1 MDSSNNSLS
10 PAIELSRVHV
20 LFGEACALD
29 IDELYVQTAERVF
42 LLGRSGSGKT
52 TFSRLIK
59 GRLRPSTGKV
69 RVFGRDP
76 AQNLGNGAEGFARR
90 VALID
95 QEFYLIP
102 RLCVIDNVLTGALGR
117 VSAWKSLL
125 GWYPE
130 AELEKA
136 ASILREVDLERL
148 ADRRVET
155 LSGGQRQRTAI
166 ARALMQEA
174 DIILADEPVSNL
186 DPELA
191 EDALDL
197 LIECVG
203 RRGVTLLVNLH
214 QPSLARKFA
223 SRIVG
228 LADGRVVYDGPPD
241 AFGDRAA
248 DFLYQA
254 PGKDKV
260 VSIDSRRRL
269 PSKPA

>member
-1 MDSSNNSLS
+1 MDSSSSTLS
-10 PAIELSRVHV
+10 PAIELSNVHV
-20 LFGEACALD
+20 LFGHTCALD
-29 IDELYVQTAERVF
+29 IKKLCIHTAERVF

-59 GRLRPSTGKV
+59 GRLQPSTGRV

-76 AQNLGNGAEGFARR
+76 TKNLGNGAQGLVRR
-90 VALID
+90 VAMID
-95 QEFYLIP
+95 QEFHLVP

-117 VSAWKSLL
+117 VSVWRSLL
-125 GWYPE
+125 GWYPA

-174 DIILADEPVSNL
+174 DIILADEPISNL

-197 LIECVG
+197 LIDCV
-203 RRGVTLLVNLH
+203 RRRRVTLLANLH
-214 QPSLARKFA
+214 QPSLARNFA

-228 LADGRVVYDGPPD
+228 LSDGRVVYDGPPD

-248 DFLYQA
+248 AFLYQA
-254 PGKDKV
+254 PRRDKV
-260 VSIDSRRRL
+260 VPIDSSELL
-269 PSKPA
+269 PSKRA